1 MIKKI
6 TGICQNPYIQQD
18 LGDQKGEIFWF
29 SLSEA
34 EGVPGMST
42 QRGTASPSSDL
53 SGARMGDNQKIIEI
67 VVFSPWNVNV
77 FLFKNSKVITMLL
90 NLSIVFGSLQ

>member
-18 LGDQKGEIFWF
+18 LGDQKSEILRF

-34 EGVPGMST
+34 EGSSGMSS
-42 QRGTASPSSDL
+42 QRGIASASSGL
-53 SGARMGDNQKIIEI
+53 SGARIGDNQKTIEI
-67 VVFSPWNVNV
+67 VVFSPWNSNV
-77 FLFKNSKVITMLL
+77 F
-90 NLSIVFGSLQ
+90 